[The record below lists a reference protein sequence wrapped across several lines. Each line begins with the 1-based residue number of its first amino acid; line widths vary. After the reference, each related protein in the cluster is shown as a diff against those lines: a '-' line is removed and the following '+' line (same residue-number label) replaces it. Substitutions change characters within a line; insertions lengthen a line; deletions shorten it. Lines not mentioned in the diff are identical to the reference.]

1 MLCVVSAS
9 GAGSTGGATC
19 AASHGD
25 RGRVSLPRAGVHLIA
40 IASLAVA
47 LPLLDVLGRYPAFFA
62 AHNVTRW
69 GVVAF
74 ALVVLLGPAV
84 CLFCVEA
91 VVALAHRRAWYA
103 VHLVWVGAL
112 SALLALTFVRRLG
125 SAPAP
130 TFAVSVALGAL
141 LAAAYARSEVLRS
154 GCSVLALAPA
164 VIAVLFLL
172 TSNASSLVT
181 AGEPR
186 LWNAR
191 AASPAPVVVLVLDA
205 LPVQLLMDDQ
215 SRIDKWR
222 FPSFARFARGATW
235 YPNATTVHENT
246 VFAVPAILDG
256 KVPDGG
262 QEPTVQDHPEN
273 LFTLLGNS
281 YDMRVSEE
289 ATNLCPARLCE
300 RPNDRGA
307 TARLTLLA
315 DDASVVYGYLVA
327 PDALR
332 DRLPPINDR
341 WRNFRDS
348 PDTRRGQAVARNE
361 VIARLVGG
369 QRPQRFQTSVDA
381 IRPGRRPTLDF
392 MHVLLPHEPL
402 EYLPAGQRYQA
413 VAGSGLSGTPSYDNA
428 FLTDQALQ
436 RHLLQVG
443 FVDRLLGQLIA
454 QLRRTGLWERAMVVV
469 VADHGISFRVKPTA
483 APPFTVGELGY
494 RRDLTADNAHDIAAV
509 PLLVKYPG
517 QRQGEIDPKWA
528 RTTDVL
534 PTIADVLGI
543 RLPFRVDGR
552 SLRAPRPV
560 PTTLRF
566 RRSDGTTITIDRA
579 TLERRKAQ
587 SLARQVALLGN
598 TWSTAYRIG
607 PHPELIGRATAAL
620 PALPRERLSAVVTDA
635 QQLAHVEPDSSYL
648 PSHIAGKLNGAD
660 PNGRELAFAL
670 NGRIVS
676 TGRSFAALGPHQLN
690 FSTMLPPS
698 AFRRGLNRIDIYQI
712 TPSRGRLALLPLGSA
727 PGP

>member
-1 MLCVVSAS
+1 MVSVP

-19 AASHGD
+19 TASRGD
-25 RGRVSLPRAGVHLIA
+25 GGRLSLPRAGVHLIA

-74 ALVVLLGPAV
+74 ALVVLLGPG
-84 CLFCVEA
+84 LFLFGVEA
-91 VVALAHRRAWYA
+91 VVALADRRAGYV

-112 SALLALTFVRRLG
+112 SALFALTFVRRLG
-125 SAPAP
+125 WAPAP

-141 LAAAYARSEVLRS
+141 FAAAYARLEAVRS
-154 GCSVLALAPA
+154 GCSVLGLAPV
-164 VIAVLFLL
+164 VIGVVFLFG
-172 TSNASSLVT
+172 SKASSLVT

-191 AASPAPVVVLVLDA
+191 AASAAPVVVVVLDA

-215 SRIDKWR
+215 SRINGRR

-246 VFAVPAILDG
+246 VFAVPAMLDG
-256 KVPDGG
+256 KVPEGG

-332 DRLPPINDR
+332 ERLPPINDR

-348 PDTRRGQAVARNE
+348 PDTGRGQALARNQ

-369 QRPQRFQTSVDA
+369 ERPQRFQTSIDA
-381 IRPGRRPTLDF
+381 ILPGRRPTLDF

-402 EYLPAGQRYQA
+402 EYLPTGQRYQA
-413 VAGSGLSGTPSYDNA
+413 VARSGLNGPASYDNA

-436 RHLLQVG
+436 RQLLQAG
-443 FVDRLLGQLIA
+443 LRRSAARPVDRAIA
-454 QLRRTGLWERAMVVV
+454 PYRLWDRAMVVV
-469 VADHGISFRVKPTA
+469 VADHGISFRVKRTP
-483 APPFTVGELGY
+483 APPFAVGKLGY
-494 RRDLTADNAHDIAAV
+494 RRDLTPENAHDIARGPAV
-509 PLLVKYPG
+509 GEVPPPA
-517 QRQGEIDPKWA
+517 QR
-528 RTTDVL
+528 
-534 PTIADVLGI
+534 
-543 RLPFRVDGR
+543 
-552 SLRAPRPV
+552 
-560 PTTLRF
+560 
-566 RRSDGTTITIDRA
+566 
-579 TLERRKAQ
+579 
-587 SLARQVALLGN
+587 
-598 TWSTAYRIG
+598 
-607 PHPELIGRATAAL
+607 
-620 PALPRERLSAVVTDA
+620 
-635 QQLAHVEPDSSYL
+635 
-648 PSHIAGKLNGAD
+648 
-660 PNGRELAFAL
+660 
-670 NGRIVS
+670 
-676 TGRSFAALGPHQLN
+676 
-690 FSTMLPPS
+690 
-698 AFRRGLNRIDIYQI
+698 
-712 TPSRGRLALLPLGSA
+712 
-727 PGP
+727 

>member
-1 MLCVVSAS
+1 MTALAPV
-9 GAGSTGGATC
+9 AGGG
-19 AASHGD
+19 GP
-25 RGRVSLPRAGVHLIA
+25 VSLPRAGVHLVA

-74 ALVVLLGPAV
+74 ALVVVLGPGLV
-84 CLFCVEA
+84 LFGFEA
-91 VVALAHRRAWYA
+91 VVAFADRRAGYV
-103 VHLVWVGAL
+103 VHVVWVGAL
-112 SALLALTFVRRLG
+112 GALLALTFVRRLG
-125 SAPAP
+125 WLPAA
-130 TFAVSVALGAL
+130 TLAVSVVLGAL
-141 LAAAYARSEVLRS
+141 FAAVYARSGAVRS
-154 GCSVLALAPA
+154 GCSVLGLAPV
-164 VIAVLFLL
+164 VIAVLFLFA
-172 TSNASSLVT
+172 SKASSLVT

-191 AASPAPVVVLVLDA
+191 AMSPVPVVVVVVDA
-205 LPVQLLMDDQ
+205 LPVQLLMDDR
-215 SRIDKWR
+215 SRIDGRR
-222 FPSFARFARGATW
+222 FPSFARFARTATW
-235 YPNATTVHENT
+235 YPNATTVHEST
-246 VFAVPAILDG
+246 VFAVPAMLDG
-256 KVPDGG
+256 KVPERG

-273 LFTLLGNS
+273 LFTLLGDS
-281 YDMRVSEE
+281 YEMRVSEE

-332 DRLPPINDR
+332 ERLPSINDR

-348 PDTRRGQAVARNE
+348 PDTGRGQALARNQ

-369 QRPQRFQTSVDA
+369 ERPQRFRTSIDA
-381 IRPGRRPTLDF
+381 IRAGRRPTLDF

-402 EYLPAGQRYQA
+402 EYLPSGQRYQA
-413 VAGSGLSGTPSYDNA
+413 VAGSGLYGPASYDNA
-428 FLTDQALQ
+428 FLTDQARQ

-454 QLRRTGLWERAMVVV
+454 RLRRTGLWDRAMVVV
-469 VADHGISFRVKPTA
+469 VADHGISFRVKPTPA
-483 APPFTVGELGY
+483 APFAVGKLGY
-494 RRDLTADNAHDIAAV
+494 RRELTAENAHDIAPV
-509 PLLVKYPG
+509 PLLVKYPR
-517 QRQGEIDPKWA
+517 QRHGEIDRKWA
-528 RTTDVL
+528 RTIDLL

-552 SLRAPRPV
+552 SLRPPRPV

-598 TWSTAYRIG
+598 TWTTAYRIG
-607 PHPELIGRATAAL
+607 PHRELIGRATAAL
-620 PALPRERLSAVVTDA
+620 PALPHEPLSAALTDA
-635 QQLAHVEPDSSYL
+635 QQLTHVEPDSSYS
-648 PSHIAGKLNGAD
+648 PSHIAGTLGGAD
-660 PNGRELAFAL
+660 PNSRALAFAL
-670 NGRIVS
+670 NGRIVT
-676 TGRSFAALGPHQLN
+676 TGRSFAALGPHRLN
-690 FSTMLPPS
+690 FSTMLPPR
-698 AFRRGLNRIDIYQI
+698 ALRRGLNRIDIHQI
-712 TPSRGRLALLPLGSA
+712 TPTRGRLALIPLGSA

>member
-1 MLCVVSAS
+1 MVSVP

-19 AASHGD
+19 TASRGD
-25 RGRVSLPRAGVHLIA
+25 GGLSLPRAGVHLVA

-47 LPLLDVLGRYPAFFA
+47 QPLLDVLGRYPAFFA

-74 ALVVLLGPAV
+74 ALVVLLGPG
-84 CLFCVEA
+84 LILLGLEA
-91 VVALAHRRAWYA
+91 VATLADRRAGYV

-125 SAPAP
+125 WSPAP
-130 TFAVSVALGAL
+130 TLAVSVAFGAL
-141 LAAAYARSEVLRS
+141 FAAAYARLEAVRS
-154 GCSVLALAPA
+154 GCSVLGLAPV
-164 VIAVLFLL
+164 VIGVVFLFA
-172 TSNASSLVT
+172 SKASSLVT

-191 AASPAPVVVLVLDA
+191 ATSAAPVVVVVLDA

-215 SRIDKWR
+215 SRIDERR

-246 VFAVPAILDG
+246 VFAVPSMLDG
-256 KVPDGG
+256 KVPEGG

-332 DRLPPINDR
+332 ERLPPINDR

-348 PDTRRGQAVARNE
+348 PDTGRGQPVARNQ

-369 QRPQRFQTSVDA
+369 ERPQRFQTSIDA

-402 EYLPAGQRYQA
+402 EYMPIGQRYQA
-413 VAGSGLSGTPSYDNA
+413 VAGSGLSGAPSYDNA

-436 RHLLQVG
+436 RHLLQLG

-454 QLRRTGLWERAMVVV
+454 RLRRTGLWDRAMVVV
-469 VADHGISFRVKPTA
+469 VADHGISFRVKPTP
-483 APPFTVGELGY
+483 APPF
-494 RRDLTADNAHDIAAV
+494 
-509 PLLVKYPG
+509 
-517 QRQGEIDPKWA
+517 
-528 RTTDVL
+528 
-534 PTIADVLGI
+534 
-543 RLPFRVDGR
+543 
-552 SLRAPRPV
+552 
-560 PTTLRF
+560 
-566 RRSDGTTITIDRA
+566 
-579 TLERRKAQ
+579 
-587 SLARQVALLGN
+587 
-598 TWSTAYRIG
+598 
-607 PHPELIGRATAAL
+607 
-620 PALPRERLSAVVTDA
+620 
-635 QQLAHVEPDSSYL
+635 
-648 PSHIAGKLNGAD
+648 
-660 PNGRELAFAL
+660 
-670 NGRIVS
+670 
-676 TGRSFAALGPHQLN
+676 
-690 FSTMLPPS
+690 
-698 AFRRGLNRIDIYQI
+698 
-712 TPSRGRLALLPLGSA
+712 SRGRTRLP
-727 PGP
+727 P